1 MYDLKRNTIWTHVNN
16 VHGNFHID
24 IFKIFSFY
32 GRKCK
37 GIKYQNNKFGH
48 IRRQGRTKS
57 INSTHFYYLDD
68 PAYFLMSIK
77 KN

>member
-37 GIKYQNNKFGH
+37 GIKYQKPKFGH
-48 IRRQGRTKS
+48 FRRPVEPKALKVH
-57 INSTHFYYLDD
+57 ISTIYMT
-68 PAYFLMSIK
+68 PAYFFMSIK
-77 KN
+77 K